1 MHNIQNDQ
9 CANQYKTVLCN
20 AYEVKNILQK
30 LDASKTSGVDKIP
43 ACLLKETAH
52 ISAAPLNMLYNLSFE
67 KIQVPKLWKHA
78 SVTPIHKEGDQEPV
92 EHYRGIS
99 LSTITGKCQERL
111 VCNAIYGQVIEFI
124 HSSHHGFL
132 RGRSGK
138 THLVLV
144 HDDWSKA
151 LDNCGQVD
159 VVFINFAKAFDL
171 GNHTILLTKLY
182 KYGVGGSL
190 LERLSYRL
198 SAESH
203 CKRGSI

>member
-30 LDASKTSGVDKIP
+30 LDASKTSGVEKIP

-52 ISAAPLNMLYNLSFE
+52 ISTAPLNMLYNLSFE
-67 KIQVPKLWKHA
+67 KSQVPLWKYA
-78 SVTPIHKEGDQEPV
+78 NVTPIHKEGDQEPV

-99 LSTITGKCQERL
+99 LSTITGKYQERL

-132 RGRSGK
+132 RGRSCK
-138 THLVLV
+138 THLLLV
-144 HDDWSKA
+144 HHDWSKA

-190 LERLSYRL
+190 LERLSYQL
-198 SAESH
+198 SAENH

>member
-1 MHNIQNDQ
+1 
-9 CANQYKTVLCN
+9 
-20 AYEVKNILQK
+20 
-30 LDASKTSGVDKIP
+30 
-43 ACLLKETAH
+43 
-52 ISAAPLNMLYNLSFE
+52 MLYNLSFE

-78 SVTPIHKEGDQEPV
+78 SVTPIHKEGDQELV

-124 HSSHHGFL
+124 HSSHHGFP

-144 HDDWSKA
+144 HHDWSKA
-151 LDNCGQVD
+151 LDNRGQVD

-182 KYGVGGSL
+182 KYGVSGSL